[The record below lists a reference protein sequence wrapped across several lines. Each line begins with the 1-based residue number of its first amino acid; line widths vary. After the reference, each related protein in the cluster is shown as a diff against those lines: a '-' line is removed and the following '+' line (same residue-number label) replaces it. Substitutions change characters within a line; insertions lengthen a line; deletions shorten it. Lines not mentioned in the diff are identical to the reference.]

1 MESMDTARAVRLV
14 VERVVVRPS
23 GCIEWTGAFQQN
35 GYGTLTLGPGDS
47 RRAHRLVW
55 ELFHGP
61 IAAGMTVDHLC
72 RNVRC
77 VNIAHLDVCTLQT
90 NNARRPVKTHC
101 PHGHA
106 FTVENTLVYT
116 RADGHREH
124 RLCRTCVAQRNERAK
139 RTRMEARHV

>member
-1 MESMDTARAVRLV
+1 MDKARAVRLV
-14 VERVVVRPS
+14 VERIAVRPS
-23 GCIEWTGAFQQN
+23 GCIEWTGAFQRG
-35 GYGTLTLGPGDS
+35 GYGTLTLGPGVS

-61 IAAGMTVDHLC
+61 IADGLTIDHLC

-90 NNARRPVKTHC
+90 NHARRPVKTHC

-106 FTVENTLVYT
+106 FTPENTLSY
-116 RADGHREH
+116 RQSDRRREH
-124 RLCRTCVAQRNERAK
+124 RLCRACVAIRNA
-139 RTRMEARHV
+139 ARRLAHG